1 MIRYSFETVL
11 TDLCP
16 KILVAV
22 ILIISVILRWTVY
35 GKKWSVCT
43 PHNVLFSRLSVR
55 PLRYNAHQT
64 KKPTLG
70 SLPPL
75 SIWDNQEGMLT
86 CMLEL
91 AGIDWRGALVSA
103 GQACHTPCPC
113 HASQPQSS
121 HTDANQGR
129 LPQKWF
135 LKNVSKLQK
144 RNWQEKS
151 SFNQKKITQY
161 VLFKIDKIE
170 VCDNKCTPT
179 IMQLW
184 CKVPWLS
191 PWLASP
197 DMRMATACLSACR

>member
-1 MIRYSFETVL
+1 MARNDLYVHRTTFCSHACPSDHCDTML
-11 TDLCP
+11 T
-16 KILVAV
+16 K
-22 ILIISVILRWTVY
+22 LR
-35 GKKWSVCT
+35 
-43 PHNVLFSRLSVR
+43 SRHWV
-55 PLRYNAHQT
+55 P
-64 KKPTLG
+64 

-75 SIWDNQEGMLT
+75 SIWDNQEEMLT

-191 PWLASP
+191 PWPASP